1 MSAAIVALWSLISGY
16 KTYAG
21 ALGLIFT
28 GLAQVVHFLWVGVGS
43 PLEGIL
49 IALLGWVIVGL
60 RHVAGKILRALAG
73 LVDPQNPVSQ

>member
-1 MSAAIVALWSLISGY
+1 MALWSLISGY

-21 ALGLIFT
+21 GFGLIFT
-28 GLAQVVHFLWVGVGS
+28 GLMQVGHFFWSGVGS

-49 IALLGWVIVGL
+49 ITLLGWVVVGL

-73 LVDPQNPVSQ
+73 LIDPQDTVSQ